1 MHGALAIARFALLE
15 ARRSPLPW
23 LAGAALAAALALAAF
38 VSQVAIAEGTKVQ
51 ASVTAALLRAA
62 AVFLVAT
69 HVVASIAR
77 EANDR
82 VLDFVLASALSRPA
96 WYLGKLAGFAV
107 AGAILA
113 VAFAAPLLLWAAPGA
128 VAAWALSLA
137 LECMLVGAAAL
148 FFATALAQPAAA
160 LGATAG
166 LYLLGRS
173 IGAIQAIASGP
184 IAPQGVGGRAAE
196 WAVEALALLL
206 PRLDAV
212 SRSAWLLYDPPSAAE
227 FGAAGAVLVA
237 YTALLAAAGLFD
249 LARRSL

>member
-137 LECMLVGAAAL
+137 LECMLVGAA
-148 FFATALAQPAAA
+148 
-160 LGATAG
+160 G